1 MYEKHGLMSKL
12 SNPMVLAY
20 LRKNENRTHSDLIE
34 NALLKKLGKSE
45 KQHPPK
51 TRGNKKETDCR
62 NVIPVKVSDPE
73 LIDYIIAQKQV
84 HGISYR
90 YTIESAILEIIAE
103 EV

>member
-34 NALLKKLGKSE
+34 NALRKKLGKPE

-73 LIDYIIAQKQV
+73 LIDYIITQKQV

-90 YTIESAILEIIAE
+90 HTIESAILEIIAE